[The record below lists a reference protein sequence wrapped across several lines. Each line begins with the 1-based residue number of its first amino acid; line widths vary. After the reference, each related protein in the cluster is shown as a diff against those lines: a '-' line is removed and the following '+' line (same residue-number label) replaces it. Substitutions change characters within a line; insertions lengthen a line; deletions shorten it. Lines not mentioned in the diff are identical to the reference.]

1 LENIQKKE
9 KVSNNDNILKQENLK
24 NNLLSKFNETYKKIL
39 FDKKEII
46 QRTNEEIKF
55 NKDKIENLKI
65 ELKKVF
71 TSMELIEKE
80 YSTEKLNF
88 EKVKKS
94 CF

>member
-1 LENIQKKE
+1 MENIQKKE